1 MREVLEVIDVELA
14 IPIVALFA
22 LGGGM
27 IVDSVRKRFR

>member
-1 MREVLEVIDVELA
+1 MRDVLDLVDVELA
-14 IPIVALFA
+14 IPVVALLA